1 MNNYKKV
8 GLTALCGTLASFSV
22 AQAGAI
28 DVSGSVTATYASN
41 SNSAAD
47 TAGNPYG
54 MSRAFS
60 VKGSGEL
67 DNGMAWS
74 YGVDY
79 DADFAGVSASQVS
92 ITADGMGTFKLG
104 FDSGDAVGGIDDVV
118 PTVWEEA
125 DGNGITSGMD
135 KTGGMSGGILSF
147 VSESGMLPMGATLK
161 ASYTPVEGGGDD
173 TTNKAVGGV
182 GAADTGSSMGLVIA
196 GLSPVDGLTLDVGYN
211 ETERDTTNTTYAS
224 DWTQWSGAIKYATGP
239 VTIGY
244 QRTFEDLGESG
255 ASSTEYY
262 ENEGYGVT
270 FQVNDN
276 LSIGFLT
283 FESVKEFGDTTASV
297 TVEADSYQATYN
309 LGGAT
314 VKFAHSEVDNQ
325 QYISNRKAEHR
336 VLAVGLAF

>member
-1 MNNYKKV
+1 
-8 GLTALCGTLASFSV
+8 
-22 AQAGAI
+22 
-28 DVSGSVTATYASN
+28 
-41 SNSAAD
+41 
-47 TAGNPYG
+47 
-54 MSRAFS
+54 
-60 VKGSGEL
+60 
-67 DNGMAWS
+67 
-74 YGVDY
+74 
-79 DADFAGVSASQVS
+79 
-92 ITADGMGTFKLG
+92 
-104 FDSGDAVGGIDDVV
+104 
-118 PTVWEEA
+118 
-125 DGNGITSGMD
+125 
-135 KTGGMSGGILSF
+135 
-147 VSESGMLPMGATLK
+147 MGATLK

-182 GAADTGSSMGLVIA
+182 GTADTGSSMGMVIA
-196 GLSPVDGLTLDVGYN
+196 GLSPVEGLTLDLGYN

-224 DWTQWSGAIKYATGP
+224 DWTQWSGSIKYATGP
-239 VTIGY
+239 ITVGY

-276 LSIGFLT
+276 LSMGFLT

-297 TVEADSYQATYN
+297 TVEADSYQLTYN